1 MSNPLVRVS
10 FDVPRERAE
19 EVRAAVLEL
28 VPGGFEE
35 AQQGLAVRFVLYV
48 DPELAERASSDF
60 DGASVEPVPP
70 GWEDGWR
77 SFHRPVRVSGV
88 WIGPPWETP
97 PPGEPT
103 VVIDPGRAFGTG
115 SHPTT
120 RLCVDLLAAGPRGS
134 LLDVG
139 CGSGVLS
146 IAASRLGYGPLY
158 AVDDDPTAVDATRAN
173 ALANGVELEV
183 AAVDATTEVL
193 PTVHLAV
200 ANILLGSVES
210 VLPRLR
216 ARFAITSG
224 YLVGERPEAT
234 GWGLVEERELD
245 GWVAHLLRRE
255 ASPHRL

>member
-1 MSNPLVRVS
+1 MSSPLVRVS
-10 FDVPRERAE
+10 FDVPGEQAE
-19 EVRAAVLEL
+19 QVRAAVLEL

-35 AQQGLAVRFVLYV
+35 AQRGLWVRFLLYV
-48 DPELAERASSDF
+48 DAGLAERACSVF
-60 DGASVEPVPP
+60 KGAHVEPVPP

-77 SFHRPVRVSGV
+77 AFHRPVRVSGV
-88 WIGPPWETP
+88 WIGPPWEMP

-115 SHPTT
+115 AHPTT

-146 IAASRLGYGPLY
+146 IAASRLGYEPLF

-183 AAVDATTEVL
+183 AVLDATAGLL
-193 PTVHLAV
+193 PAVHLAV
-200 ANILLGSVES
+200 VNILLGPVES

-224 YLVGERPEAT
+224 YLAGECPEAP
-234 GWGLVEERELD
+234 GWRLVEERELD
-245 GWVAHLLRRE
+245 GWAAHLLRR
-255 ASPHRL
+255 